1 MATNMKELGTAIIA
15 YSAINEASHMIITW
29 LITSRIQVDKI
40 RYLKFIQS
48 LGSNELRSA
57 ELALFCRQLQ
67 MAESLFVQSGFVYR
81 AIEMNME
88 LFQWERLVC
97 DVIADVMINVHLLHL

>member
-1 MATNMKELGTAIIA
+1 M
-15 YSAINEASHMIITW
+15 YSV
-29 LITSRIQVDKI
+29 QVDKI

-48 LGSNELRSA
+48 LSSNELRLA

-67 MAESLFVQSGFVYR
+67 TAEALFVQAGFVFR

-88 LFQWERLVC
+88 LFQWERFVEKSLF
-97 DVIADVMINVHLLHL
+97 